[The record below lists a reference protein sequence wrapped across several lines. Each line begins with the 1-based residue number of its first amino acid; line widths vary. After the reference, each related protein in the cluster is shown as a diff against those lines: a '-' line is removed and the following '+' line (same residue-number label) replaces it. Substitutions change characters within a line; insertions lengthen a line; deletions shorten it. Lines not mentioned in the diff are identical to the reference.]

1 MLSNLFIV
9 DSPLQLLNAI
19 EAREYFKTNNN
30 ILVVIFYKNHN
41 QRHRTQ
47 VNNILNIYHW
57 DKVLI
62 IDSINTG
69 SKFFQIIN
77 LIRKLKLNKYA
88 YIFSG
93 NISKSQNAII
103 TSIEKQEVCLIDDG
117 VATINIYANGKV
129 TNFGNKFKDKIK
141 LLRYKLFG
149 ITIKPIENMSFFTTL
164 NLTGKD
170 YIKVIKNEYNYLKSR
185 SNQCDLDEE
194 TVYIVGQ
201 NFVKVNSLTDEQYI
215 TYLQKIKNI
224 YKGKKII
231 YLPHREEKIN
241 SKYNEIFDEKF
252 KLVYFENNIE
262 LEFILKNIYPATVI
276 GFISSALT
284 TIKSLFPKTSI
295 LSLKPDNKILQ
306 ERFAHVYNYFEK
318 DGIKVSLL

>member
-1 MLSNLFIV
+1 MLNNLFII

-19 EAREYFKTNNN
+19 EAREYFKTSNN

-41 QRHRTQ
+41 QRHRAQ
-47 VNNILNIYHW
+47 VNNILGIYDW

-62 IDSINTG
+62 VDSINAR
-69 SKFFQIIN
+69 SKFFQILS
-77 LIRKLKLNKYA
+77 LIKKLKQYNYN
-88 YIFSG
+88 YIFCG

-103 TSIEKQEVCLIDDG
+103 TSVEKNEVCLIDDG
-117 VATINIYANGKV
+117 VATINIYAEGKV
-129 TNFGNKFKDKIK
+129 TNFGNKLKDKFK

-149 ITIKPIENMSFFTTL
+149 ITIESIENMSFFSTL

-170 YIKVIKNEYNYLKSR
+170 DIKVIKNEYRYLRSR
-185 SNQCDLDEE
+185 SNQYNLDTE

-215 TYLQKIKNI
+215 AYLKKIKNI
-224 YKGKKII
+224 YNDKKIV
-231 YLPHREEKIN
+231 YLPHREESIN
-241 SKYNEIFDEKF
+241 DKYKEVFDENF
-252 KLVYFENNIE
+252 KLVYFDNNIE

-284 TIKSLFPKTSI
+284 TIKSLFPKTDI
-295 LSLKPDNKILQ
+295 VSLKPNSKILQ
-306 ERFAHVYNYFEK
+306 ERFAHVYDYFEK
-318 DGIKVSLL
+318 DGIKVELL